1 MRITHAVAVACYW
14 TGVDAI
20 FYWLNKKAKRIVTFH
35 NVLPKELWS
44 PGGENGVSSD
54 LDGFEKVVDL
64 CAKRYRF
71 STDFL
76 DPQTLTITF
85 DDGYH
90 NQYAYAFKSLRA
102 KGIPACLFV
111 AGETQGRGG
120 LLIDRLLIWVA
131 HAPVELIP
139 GGDRGLYWRKEIW
152 PRFRDDHESHGEAL
166 MKELDAT
173 YPYAKIEASLSDA
186 YRRER
191 LGGISDAELDEM
203 RAAGWTIG
211 WHTKRHCPLVQFTGA
226 ALREELEPPP
236 AFRGACLSYPY
247 GNPVEV
253 GDEAVRVAELLGYPC
268 AVSNC
273 NDAALN
279 RTSRFFLPRLAPGA
293 NKYDFHFE
301 MSGAKF
307 FLKFRRLLP
316 KMVV

>member
-1 MRITHAVAVACYW
+1 MKYTHAVAVACYW

-111 AGETQGRGG
+111 AGETQGGG
-120 LLIDRLLIWVA
+120 
-131 HAPVELIP
+131 
-139 GGDRGLYWRKEIW
+139 
-152 PRFRDDHESHGEAL
+152 S
-166 MKELDAT
+166 
-173 YPYAKIEASLSDA
+173 
-186 YRRER
+186 
-191 LGGISDAELDEM
+191 
-203 RAAGWTIG
+203 
-211 WHTKRHCPLVQFTGA
+211 
-226 ALREELEPPP
+226 
-236 AFRGACLSYPY
+236 
-247 GNPVEV
+247 
-253 GDEAVRVAELLGYPC
+253 
-268 AVSNC
+268 
-273 NDAALN
+273 
-279 RTSRFFLPRLAPGA
+279 
-293 NKYDFHFE
+293 
-301 MSGAKF
+301 
-307 FLKFRRLLP
+307 
-316 KMVV
+316 